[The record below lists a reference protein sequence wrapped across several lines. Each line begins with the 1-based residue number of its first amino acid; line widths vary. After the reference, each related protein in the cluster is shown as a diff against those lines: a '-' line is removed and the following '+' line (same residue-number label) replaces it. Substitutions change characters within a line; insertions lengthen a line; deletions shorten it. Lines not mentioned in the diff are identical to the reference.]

1 MRRGFD
7 NEKYLE
13 LQETRIKERIA
24 QFGGK
29 LYLEFGGKLFDDY
42 HASRVLPGFEPDSKF
57 RLLKNLREDV
67 EIIIAINGHG
77 LRWHVCNAIAKG
89 IVAELSAKDGKY
101 YSLEGARVMVEG
113 VPTRRLF
120 VLFAKFVLLRPIR
133 RTP

>member
-1 MRRGFD
+1 M
-7 NEKYLE
+7 K
-13 LQETRIKERIA
+13 
-24 QFGGK
+24 
-29 LYLEFGGKLFDDY
+29 
-42 HASRVLPGFEPDSKF
+42 
-57 RLLKNLREDV
+57 
-67 EIIIAINGHG
+67 IIIAINGHG

-133 RTP
+133 RTPYAPSRYCERVPESLAGSSTPVVS